1 MRAPPFTLHSPG
13 SIDEVLSI
21 VESLNEQGKSFDWIA
36 GGTDLLPNY
45 KWHINVK
52 SDVISLARV
61 EGISEVSA
69 TEIGAMARLSDIESS
84 EYAHP
89 LIKKAASKVA
99 SSLIRKNATL
109 GGNLCLDTR
118 CFWFNQSEEWR
129 QSIDWCHK
137 CDCDTGADCRVI
149 PNQNELCVAT
159 FQGDVAPA
167 LMALGAT
174 IHLLGPKGAR
184 EMPLEEFYSLDGIT
198 RNVLLEDE
206 MVLKVTLS
214 EQASSLQGSYQ
225 KLRVRESWDFPE
237 AGIAAAWDGNNLSSL
252 RVASTALESIPRLHE
267 IVDSEDIPQ
276 QLFKEIKPVNN
287 TFLPPR
293 YRRSMIKV
301 LTKRALKEIGV

>member
-1 MRAPPFTLHSPG
+1 MRAPPFNLHTPS
-13 SIDEVLSI
+13 SVEEVLSI
-21 VESLNEQGKSFDWIA
+21 VNELNNQGKDFDWIA

-52 SDVISLARV
+52 SDVISLAMV
-61 EGISEVSA
+61 EGLSEISS

-84 EYAHP
+84 ERAHP
-89 LIKKAASKVA
+89 LIRLAASKVA

-137 CDCDTGADCRVI
+137 CDCDTSADCRVI

-159 FQGDVAPA
+159 FQGDIAPA
-167 LMALGAT
+167 LMALGAK
-174 IHLLGPKGAR
+174 IHLLGPSGAR
-184 EMPLEEFYSLDGIT
+184 EMPIEDFYALDGIT
-198 RNVLLEDE
+198 RNVLQSGE
-206 MVLKVTLS
+206 MVLKVSLS
-214 EQASSLQGSYQ
+214 GQSSKLKGSYQ
-225 KLRVRESWDFPE
+225 KLRVRDSWDFPE
-237 AGIAAAWDGNNLSSL
+237 AGIAAAWDGENMESL
-252 RVASTALESIPRLHE
+252 RVASTALESIPRLHDFE
-267 IVDSEDIPQ
+267 NTEDLPE
-276 QLFKEIKPVNN
+276 QLYKEIKPVNN

-301 LTKRALKEIGV
+301 LAKRALNDIGV